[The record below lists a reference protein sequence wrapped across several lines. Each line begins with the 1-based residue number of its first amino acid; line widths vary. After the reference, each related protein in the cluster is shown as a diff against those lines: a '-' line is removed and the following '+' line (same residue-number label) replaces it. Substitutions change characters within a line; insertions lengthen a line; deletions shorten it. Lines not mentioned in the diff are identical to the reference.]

1 MPSVDGVFEC
11 IAPYSHLGDVETGET
26 VCENG
31 RHSSSLGIL
40 SHKGNDGTCELVK
53 SAGTSYA
60 TAEID
65 VFHPSLTFHCGCI
78 NVLHTTLH
86 IS

>member
-1 MPSVDGVFEC
+1 MSSVDGVFEW

-40 SHKGNDGTCELVK
+40 SHKGNDGTCELVCT
-53 SAGTSYA
+53 AGPSYA

-65 VFHPSLTFHCGCI
+65 VFHSSLTLHWGCI
-78 NVLHTTLH
+78 NVLHTTFH